1 MMNINFWNFNKG
13 IIAMKN
19 KDYIHRVPLFNDLS
33 NEGKEYLKSLLHHKT
48 FNKGDLIFSPN
59 SQDELIIVVLGQLKV
74 YKLNKDGKEH
84 IIRIIGAGD
93 YGGENY
99 LFDLENTSVYG
110 IALTKIEVYFLY
122 KADFHKLLKIDH
134 QVRQNLLNLNA
145 KKSVELE
152 RQAQLLFFYRVD
164 TKLVA
169 YLEDLYNDTYNEEE
183 NPITLPMSL
192 KDLASYLGTSAESLS
207 RCFKDF
213 ETKGWIERHHRKII
227 IKPAF
232 WEEFK

>member
-1 MMNINFWNFNKG
+1 MNINFWNFNKG

>member
-1 MMNINFWNFNKG
+1 M
-13 IIAMKN
+13 
-19 KDYIHRVPLFNDLS
+19 HRVPLFTDLS
-33 NEGKEYLKSLLHHKT
+33 NEGKKYLESLLHYKT
-48 FNKGDLIFSPN
+48 FDKGDLIFSPD
-59 SQDELIIVVLGQLKV
+59 SQDELIIVVLGQMKV

-99 LFDLENTSVYG
+99 LFDLQNTTVYG
-110 IALTKIEVYFLY
+110 IALTKTEVCILY

-134 QVRQNLLNLNA
+134 QVGQNLLKLNA

-152 RQAQLLFFYRVD
+152 RQAQLLSFYRVD
-164 TKLVA
+164 VRLVA
-169 YLEDLYNDTYNEEE
+169 YLEDLYNINEEE
-183 NPITLPMSL
+183 NSITLPMSL

-207 RCFKDF
+207 RYFKEF
-213 ETKGWIERHHRKII
+213 ETKGWIERHYRKII

>member
-1 MMNINFWNFNKG
+1 
-13 IIAMKN
+13 MKN
-19 KDYIHRVPLFNDLS
+19 KDYIHRVPLFTDLS
-33 NEGKEYLKSLLHHKT
+33 NEGKKYLESLLHYKT
-48 FNKGDLIFSPN
+48 FDKGDLIFSPD
-59 SQDELIIVVLGQLKV
+59 SQDELIIVVLGQMKV

-99 LFDLENTSVYG
+99 LFDLQNTTVYG
-110 IALTKIEVYFLY
+110 IALTKTEVCVLY

-134 QVRQNLLNLNA
+134 QVGQNLLKLNA

-152 RQAQLLFFYRVD
+152 RQAQLLSFYRVD
-164 TKLVA
+164 VRLVA
-169 YLEDLYNDTYNEEE
+169 YLEDLYNINEEE
-183 NPITLPMSL
+183 NSITLPMSL

-207 RCFKDF
+207 HYFKEF
-213 ETKGWIERHHRKII
+213 ETKGWIERHYRKII

>member
-1 MMNINFWNFNKG
+1 
-13 IIAMKN
+13 MKN

-110 IALTKIEVYFLY
+110 IALTKTEVYFLY

-152 RQAQLLFFYRVD
+152 RQAQLLLFYRVD

-232 WEEFK
+232 G

>member
-1 MMNINFWNFNKG
+1 
-13 IIAMKN
+13 MKN
-19 KDYIHRVPLFNDLS
+19 KDYIHRVPLFTDLS
-33 NEGKEYLKSLLHHKT
+33 NEGKKYLESLLHYKT
-48 FNKGDLIFSPN
+48 LDKGDLIFSPD
-59 SQDELIIVVLGQLKV
+59 SQDELIIVVLGQMKV

-99 LFDLENTSVYG
+99 LFDLQNTTVYG
-110 IALTKIEVYFLY
+110 IALTKTEVCVLY

-134 QVRQNLLNLNA
+134 QVGQNLLKLNA

-152 RQAQLLFFYRVD
+152 RQAQLLSFYRVD
-164 TKLVA
+164 VRLVA
-169 YLEDLYNDTYNEEE
+169 YLEDLYNINEEE
-183 NPITLPMSL
+183 NSITLPMSL

-207 RCFKDF
+207 HYFKEF
-213 ETKGWIERHHRKII
+213 ETKGWIERHYRKIL

>member
-1 MMNINFWNFNKG
+1 
-13 IIAMKN
+13 MKN
-19 KDYIHRVPLFNDLS
+19 KDYIHRVPLFTDLS
-33 NEGKEYLKSLLHHKT
+33 NEGKKYLESLLHYKT
-48 FNKGDLIFSPN
+48 FDKGDLIFSPD
-59 SQDELIIVVLGQLKV
+59 SQDELIIVVLGQMKV

-99 LFDLENTSVYG
+99 LFDLQNTTVYG
-110 IALTKIEVYFLY
+110 IALTKTEVCILY

-134 QVRQNLLNLNA
+134 QVGQNLLKLNA

-152 RQAQLLFFYRVD
+152 RQAQLLSFYRVD
-164 TKLVA
+164 VRLVA
-169 YLEDLYNDTYNEEE
+169 YLEDLYNINEEE
-183 NPITLPMSL
+183 NSITLPMSL

-207 RCFKDF
+207 RYFKEF
-213 ETKGWIERHHRKII
+213 ETKGWIERHYRKIL

>member
-1 MMNINFWNFNKG
+1 
-13 IIAMKN
+13 MKN

-110 IALTKIEVYFLY
+110 IALTKTEVYFLY

-152 RQAQLLFFYRVD
+152 RQAQLLLFYRVD

-232 WEEFK
+232 GEEFK

>member
-1 MMNINFWNFNKG
+1 
-13 IIAMKN
+13 MKN

-33 NEGKEYLKSLLHHKT
+33 NEGKEYLKSLLHHKA

-59 SQDELIIVVLGQLKV
+59 SQDELIIVVLGQMKV

-84 IIRIIGAGD
+84 IIRIIGTGD

-99 LFDLENTSVYG
+99 LFDLHNTTVYG
-110 IALTKIEVYFLY
+110 IALTKTEVCILY

-134 QVRQNLLNLNA
+134 QVGQNLLKLNA

-152 RQAQLLFFYRVD
+152 RQAQLLSFYRVD
-164 TKLVA
+164 VRLVA
-169 YLEDLYNDTYNEEE
+169 YLEDLYNVAYNEEE
-183 NPITLPMSL
+183 NSITLPMSL
-192 KDLASYLGTSAESLS
+192 KNLASYLGTSAESLS
-207 RCFKDF
+207 RYFRDF
-213 ETKGWIERHHRKII
+213 EAKGWIERHHRKII

>member
-1 MMNINFWNFNKG
+1 
-13 IIAMKN
+13 MKN
-19 KDYIHRVPLFNDLS
+19 KDYIHRVPLFTDLS
-33 NEGKEYLKSLLHHKT
+33 NEGKKYLESLLHYKT
-48 FNKGDLIFSPN
+48 FDKGDLIFSPD
-59 SQDELIIVVLGQLKV
+59 SQDELIIVVLGQMKV

-99 LFDLENTSVYG
+99 LFDLQNTTVYG
-110 IALTKIEVYFLY
+110 IALTKTEVCVLY

-134 QVRQNLLNLNA
+134 QVGQNLLKLNA

-152 RQAQLLFFYRVD
+152 RQAQLLSFYRVD
-164 TKLVA
+164 VRLVA
-169 YLEDLYNDTYNEEE
+169 YLEDLYNINEEE
-183 NPITLPMSL
+183 NSITLPMSL

-207 RCFKDF
+207 HYFKEF
-213 ETKGWIERHHRKII
+213 ETKGWIERHYRKIL

>member
-1 MMNINFWNFNKG
+1 
-13 IIAMKN
+13 MKN
-19 KDYIHRVPLFNDLS
+19 KDYIHRVPLFTDLS
-33 NEGKEYLKSLLHHKT
+33 NEGKKYLESLLHYKT
-48 FNKGDLIFSPN
+48 FDKGDLIFSPD
-59 SQDELIIVVLGQLKV
+59 SQDELIIVVLGQMKV

-99 LFDLENTSVYG
+99 LFDLQNTTVYG
-110 IALTKIEVYFLY
+110 IALTKTEVCILY

-134 QVRQNLLNLNA
+134 QVGQNLLKLNA

-152 RQAQLLFFYRVD
+152 RQAQLLSFYRVD
-164 TKLVA
+164 VRLVA
-169 YLEDLYNDTYNEEE
+169 YLEDLYNINEEE
-183 NPITLPMSL
+183 NSITLPMSL

-207 RCFKDF
+207 RYFKEF

-232 WEEFK
+232 GEEFK

>member
-1 MMNINFWNFNKG
+1 MD
-13 IIAMKN
+13 A
-19 KDYIHRVPLFNDLS
+19 R
-33 NEGKEYLKSLLHHKT
+33 
-48 FNKGDLIFSPN
+48 
-59 SQDELIIVVLGQLKV
+59 
-74 YKLNKDGKEH
+74 
-84 IIRIIGAGD
+84 
-93 YGGENY
+93 
-99 LFDLENTSVYG
+99 
-110 IALTKIEVYFLY
+110 
-122 KADFHKLLKIDH
+122 
-134 QVRQNLLNLNA
+134 
-145 KKSVELE
+145 
-152 RQAQLLFFYRVD
+152 
-164 TKLVA
+164 LVA

>member
-1 MMNINFWNFNKG
+1 
-13 IIAMKN
+13 MKN
-19 KDYIHRVPLFNDLS
+19 KDYIHRVPLFTDLS
-33 NEGKEYLKSLLHHKT
+33 NEGKKYLESLLHYKT
-48 FNKGDLIFSPN
+48 FDKGDLIFSPD
-59 SQDELIIVVLGQLKV
+59 SQDELIIVVLGQMKV

-99 LFDLENTSVYG
+99 LFDLQNTTVYG
-110 IALTKIEVYFLY
+110 IALTKTEVCILY

-134 QVRQNLLNLNA
+134 QVGQNLLKLNA

-152 RQAQLLFFYRVD
+152 RQAQLLSFYRVD
-164 TKLVA
+164 VRLVA
-169 YLEDLYNDTYNEEE
+169 YLEDLYNINEEE
-183 NPITLPMSL
+183 NSITLPMSL

-207 RCFKDF
+207 RYFKEF
-213 ETKGWIERHHRKII
+213 ETKGWIERYHRKII

>member
-1 MMNINFWNFNKG
+1 
-13 IIAMKN
+13 MKN
-19 KDYIHRVPLFNDLS
+19 KDYIHRVPLFTDLS
-33 NEGKEYLKSLLHHKT
+33 NEGKNYLGSLLHYKT
-48 FNKGDLIFSPN
+48 FDKGDLIFSPD
-59 SQDELIIVVLGQLKV
+59 SQDELIIVVLGQMKV

-99 LFDLENTSVYG
+99 LFDLQNTTVYG
-110 IALTKIEVYFLY
+110 IALTKTEVCILY

-134 QVRQNLLNLNA
+134 QVGQNLLKLNA

-152 RQAQLLFFYRVD
+152 RQAQLLSFYRVD
-164 TKLVA
+164 VRLVA
-169 YLEDLYNDTYNEEE
+169 YLEDLYNINEEE
-183 NPITLPMSL
+183 NSITLPMSL

-207 RCFKDF
+207 RYFKEF
-213 ETKGWIERHHRKII
+213 ETRDWIERHHRKII

>member
-1 MMNINFWNFNKG
+1 M
-13 IIAMKN
+13 
-19 KDYIHRVPLFNDLS
+19 RVRS
-33 NEGKEYLKSLLHHKT
+33 ILKVYLLHHKT

-110 IALTKIEVYFLY
+110 IALTKTEVYFLY

-152 RQAQLLFFYRVD
+152 RQAQLLLFYRVD

-232 WEEFK
+232 GEEFK

>member
-1 MMNINFWNFNKG
+1 
-13 IIAMKN
+13 MKN
-19 KDYIHRVPLFNDLS
+19 KDYIHRVPLFTDLS
-33 NEGKEYLKSLLHHKT
+33 NEGKKYLESLLHYKT
-48 FNKGDLIFSPN
+48 FDKGDLIFSPD
-59 SQDELIIVVLGQLKV
+59 SQDELIIVVLGQMKV

-99 LFDLENTSVYG
+99 LFDLQNTTVYG
-110 IALTKIEVYFLY
+110 IALTKTEVCILY

-134 QVRQNLLNLNA
+134 QVGQNLLKLNA

-152 RQAQLLFFYRVD
+152 RQAQLLSFYRVD
-164 TKLVA
+164 VRLVA
-169 YLEDLYNDTYNEEE
+169 YLEDLYNINEEE
-183 NPITLPMSL
+183 NSITLPMSL

-207 RCFKDF
+207 RYFKEF
-213 ETKGWIERHHRKII
+213 ETRDWIERHHRKII

>member
-1 MMNINFWNFNKG
+1 
-13 IIAMKN
+13 MKN
-19 KDYIHRVPLFNDLS
+19 KDYIHRVPLFTDLS
-33 NEGKEYLKSLLHHKT
+33 NEGKKYLESLLHYKT
-48 FNKGDLIFSPN
+48 FDKGDLIFSPD
-59 SQDELIIVVLGQLKV
+59 SQDELIIVVLGQMKV

-99 LFDLENTSVYG
+99 LFDLQNTTVYG
-110 IALTKIEVYFLY
+110 IALTKTEVCILY

-134 QVRQNLLNLNA
+134 QVGQNLLKLNA

-152 RQAQLLFFYRVD
+152 RQAQLLSFYRVD
-164 TKLVA
+164 VRLVA
-169 YLEDLYNDTYNEEE
+169 YLEDLYNINEEE
-183 NPITLPMSL
+183 NSITLPMSL

-207 RCFKDF
+207 HYFKEF
-213 ETKGWIERHHRKII
+213 ETKGWIERHYRKIL

>member
-1 MMNINFWNFNKG
+1 
-13 IIAMKN
+13 MKN

-110 IALTKIEVYFLY
+110 IALTKTEVYFLY

-152 RQAQLLFFYRVD
+152 RQAQLLLFYRVD

-213 ETKGWIERHHRKII
+213 ETKGWIE
-227 IKPAF
+227 
-232 WEEFK
+232 

>member
-1 MMNINFWNFNKG
+1 
-13 IIAMKN
+13 MKN

-33 NEGKEYLKSLLHHKT
+33 NEGKKYLESLLHHKT
-48 FNKGDLIFSPN
+48 FDKGDLIFSPN
-59 SQDELIIVVLGQLKV
+59 SQDELIIVVLGQMKV
-74 YKLNKDGKEH
+74 YN
-84 IIRIIGAGD
+84 
-93 YGGENY
+93 
-99 LFDLENTSVYG
+99 LFDLQNTTVYG
-110 IALTKIEVYFLY
+110 IALTKTEVCILY

-134 QVRQNLLNLNA
+134 QVGQNLLKLNA

-152 RQAQLLFFYRVD
+152 RQAQLLSFYRVD
-164 TKLVA
+164 VRLVA
-169 YLEDLYNDTYNEEE
+169 YLEDLYNINEEE
-183 NPITLPMSL
+183 NSITLPMSL

-207 RCFKDF
+207 RYFKEF

>member
-1 MMNINFWNFNKG
+1 MIYLM
-13 IIAMKN
+13 
-19 KDYIHRVPLFNDLS
+19 RVRS
-33 NEGKEYLKSLLHHKT
+33 ILKVYLLHHKT

-110 IALTKIEVYFLY
+110 IALTKTEVYFLY

-152 RQAQLLFFYRVD
+152 RQAQLLLFYRVD

-232 WEEFK
+232 GEEFK

>member
-1 MMNINFWNFNKG
+1 FT
-13 IIAMKN
+13 
-19 KDYIHRVPLFNDLS
+19 DLS
-33 NEGKEYLKSLLHHKT
+33 NEGKKYLESLLHYKT
-48 FNKGDLIFSPN
+48 FDKGDLIFSPD
-59 SQDELIIVVLGQLKV
+59 SQDELIIVVLGQMKV

-99 LFDLENTSVYG
+99 LFDLQNTTVYG
-110 IALTKIEVYFLY
+110 IALTKTEVCILY

-134 QVRQNLLNLNA
+134 QVGQNLLKLNA

-152 RQAQLLFFYRVD
+152 RQAQLLSFYRVD
-164 TKLVA
+164 VRLVA
-169 YLEDLYNDTYNEEE
+169 YLEDLYNINEEE
-183 NPITLPMSL
+183 NSITLPMSL

-207 RCFKDF
+207 RYFKEF
-213 ETKGWIERHHRKII
+213 ETKGWIERHYRKII